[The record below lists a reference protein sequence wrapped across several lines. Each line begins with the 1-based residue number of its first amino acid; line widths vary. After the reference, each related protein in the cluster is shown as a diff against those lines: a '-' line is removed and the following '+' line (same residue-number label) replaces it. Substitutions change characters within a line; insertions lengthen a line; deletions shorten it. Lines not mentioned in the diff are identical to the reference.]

1 MDISFRS
8 GRLSRIRN
16 DYYCY
21 YCTFTSYNMSFLL
34 LVCSNTCIYAMCS
47 CKSFFPR
54 VFLSKDLFYFK
65 EKNPWK
71 AEIVVVAP
79 TANNGYPEMVPLQ
92 HGKVRKCIF
101 KIRFSIEYV
110 FRIRM
115 IIVKEHG
122 LYFKKRVIYMMKVKR
137 KLFKQ
142 SIIHYRIPFIH
153 IFNQKVIKHK
163 MKLIREHGILDL
175 ISKAKSF
182 IY

>member
-1 MDISFRS
+1 
-8 GRLSRIRN
+8 
-16 DYYCY
+16 
-21 YCTFTSYNMSFLL
+21 
-34 LVCSNTCIYAMCS
+34 MCS

-92 HGKVRKCIF
+92 HGKVRKFIF
-101 KIRFSIEYV
+101 KITFSIEDV

-115 IIVKEHG
+115 IIVKKHG

-142 SIIHYRIPFIH
+142 LIIHYRIPFIY
-153 IFNQKVIKHK
+153 ISNQKVIKHK
-163 MKLIREHGILDL
+163 MKLTREHGILDL
-175 ISKAKSF
+175 ISKAKDF
-182 IY
+182 MYL